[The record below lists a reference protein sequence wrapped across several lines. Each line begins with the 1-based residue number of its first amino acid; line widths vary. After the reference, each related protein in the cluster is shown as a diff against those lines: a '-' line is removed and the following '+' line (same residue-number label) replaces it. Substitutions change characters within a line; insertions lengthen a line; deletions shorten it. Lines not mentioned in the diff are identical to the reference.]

1 MNSTNADSNA
11 RRAQRDQ
18 GTRDLCNPDYVR
30 VVLATAQNVPGGQ
43 ASTCRGQTGSQTGG
57 QSARK

>member
-1 MNSTNADSNA
+1 MDSKNAEFNA

-30 VVLATAQNVPGGQ
+30 VVLTTAQNVPNGQ
-43 ASTCRGQTGSQTGG
+43 AMTGVGQTGSQTGG
-57 QSARK
+57 QSAGK

>member
-30 VVLATAQNVPGGQ
+30 IVLATAQNVPSGQ
-43 ASTCRGQTGSQTGG
+43 ASTSLGQNDSQTGG
-57 QSARK
+57 QSAGK